1 MTDDQKR
8 ILGAIGFVVA
18 TIVIAILLFFMF
30 FGAPQGERIPVI
42 DDTGATTSDTIGGF
56 DLGTTA
62 NRPTGSTTQPT
73 PDDPTPEEP
82 PEPVQDDQGDVS
94 RIAAAFAERY
104 GSFSSISD
112 FSNLLD
118 LKSFM
123 TQDLAVWADGY
134 IEDAMAEEESAVSFG
149 VTTRALI
156 ITVDSMDADAGV
168 ADVTVKTQR
177 SERSGGEADSRV
189 YYQDIIFEFV
199 KIGDAWKVDSVT
211 WQEEDEAL

>member
-8 ILGAIGFVVA
+8 ILGAIGFVIA
-18 TIVIAILLFFMF
+18 TIVIAILLFLMF
-30 FGAPQGERIPVI
+30 FGTPQDEQVPVI
-42 DDTGATTSDTIGGF
+42 DDTGTTTSGTTGGF
-56 DLGTTA
+56 DLGTSA

-73 PDDPTPEEP
+73 PEDTTPEEVQ
-82 PEPVQDDQGDVS
+82 EPVSDDQGDVS

-104 GSFSSISD
+104 GSFSSRSD
-112 FSNLLD
+112 FSNLID

-134 IEDAMAEEESAVSFG
+134 IEDAMAEEESVVPFG

-156 ITVDSMDADAGV
+156 ITVDSLDADAGV

-177 SERSGGEADSRV
+177 SERSGVGADRI
-189 YYQDIIFEFV
+189 YYQDLMFDFV
-199 KIGDAWKVDSVT
+199 KRGDSWKVDSVT
-211 WQEEDEAL
+211 WQDEDEEL